1 MKPDMNCL
9 TFEQT
14 EIENQPFKHFA
25 VNGILNDGLEK
36 EIHNWFEATEAWGLT
51 EMDFYTQ
58 FEFSLFDAQ
67 MPTILQCLIGEETL
81 TKIKNEFSAV
91 FGNPNYEIV
100 GVTAHKLING
110 HKIGVHNDFIGD
122 AETHRLL
129 IQINP
134 GWQDDNGGF
143 LMLFNSQDSQDLS
156 KIVRPLN
163 NTGFAF
169 EITDKSYHA
178 VSTVHDY
185 SRYTIV
191 YTLKAIR

>member
-1 MKPDMNCL
+1 MNCI

-25 VNGILNDGLEK
+25 VNVILNNGLEVD
-36 EIHNWFEATEAWGLT
+36 IHNWFEETDLWGLT

-58 FEFSLFDAQ
+58 FEFSLFDVQLPEA
-67 MPTILQCLIGEETL
+67 LKCLISEETL
-81 TKIKNEFSAV
+81 ARIKNEFSNA
-91 FGNPNYEIV
+91 FGSLNYEIV

-122 AETHRLL
+122 EETHRLL

-134 GWQDDNGGF
+134 GWEDDNGGF
-143 LMLFNSQDSQDLS
+143 LMLFNSQDSQDLN

-178 VSTVHDY
+178 VSTVYDY

-191 YTLKAIR
+191 YTLRAIK